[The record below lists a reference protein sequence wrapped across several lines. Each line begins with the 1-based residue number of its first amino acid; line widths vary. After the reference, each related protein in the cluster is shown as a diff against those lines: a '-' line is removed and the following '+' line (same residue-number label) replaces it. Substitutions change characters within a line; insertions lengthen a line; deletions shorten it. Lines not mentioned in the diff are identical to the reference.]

1 MTHPKAPSRIGFLRL
16 IGAFKLFKAAL
27 LIAVAVG
34 LFRLLNP
41 DRAERARQW
50 INALAWNYD
59 SPAVHRVLSVL
70 SGLNPGRLQALG
82 VGALAYSTLFTVE
95 GVGLWSARRW
105 AEYLT
110 IIATASLMPL
120 EAYEFVHRHTLLR
133 VLALLVNAAIVGYLI
148 YRVRTHPK

>member
-1 MTHPKAPSRIGFLRL
+1 M
-16 IGAFKLFKAAL
+16 
-27 LIAVAVG
+27 
-34 LFRLLNP
+34 
-41 DRAERARQW
+41 
-50 INALAWNYD
+50 
-59 SPAVHRVLSVL
+59 LSVL
-70 SGLNPGRLQALG
+70 SGLSPGRLQALG

-133 VLALLVNAAIVGYLI
+133 VLALLINAVIVAYLI
-148 YRVRTHPK
+148 YRVRTHAK